1 MMASPKELISGLAV
15 ILDIPAETLT
25 VHDRNLAEVGIRQK
39 AKPGRGSGGNRV
51 TAEDA
56 ASLIVAAIASQKV
69 KDSASTVR
77 ALNSHVRQITRLLVA
92 DASSQSEQ
100 GVTIP
105 IKKNGFLSVDAK
117 VTLQAVRATAAILE
131 R

>member
-1 MMASPKELISGLAV
+1 MASPKELIAGLSE

-25 VHDRNLAEVGIRQK
+25 VHDRNLAEVGIRK
-39 AKPGRGSGGNRV
+39 RAKSGRGSGGNRV

-56 ASLIVAAIASQKV
+56 ASLIVAAIASPKV

-77 ALNSHVRQITRLLVA
+77 SLNSYVRQISRLLVT
-92 DASSQSEQ
+92 DTGSQSEQ

-117 VTLQAVRATAAILE
+117 VNLQAIRATAAILE